1 MVNFHRM
8 EWYMKIP
15 LITLLLLVMC
25 SSPAAVASWAYSFVV
40 NDGKIYV
47 VSEDRVDQSTLGDV
61 VGKVTYHTDR
71 EGTYGGNFSN
81 IYPKGTKYYAIQG
94 MTPESAIAV
103 ETQEGYVMAR
113 YEGEYGGSRVPWEII
128 KDWIAAGFILLIV
141 VCVAAVVRKKRASD
155 SYRR

>member
-1 MVNFHRM
+1 MVNFHRT

-25 SSPAAVASWAYSFVV
+25 SSSVATASWAYSFVV
-40 NDGKIYV
+40 NDGKIFV

-94 MTPESAIAV
+94 ITPESAIAV
-103 ETQEGYVMAR
+103 EKQEGYVMAR

-141 VCVAAVVRKKRASD
+141 VCVAAVVRKKRAGG
-155 SYRR
+155 SYRG

>member
-1 MVNFHRM
+1 MANFHRM
-8 EWYMKIP
+8 EWYMKLP
-15 LITLLLLVMC
+15 LITLLLFVMC
-25 SSPAAVASWAYSFVV
+25 SSSAAVASWAYSFVV

-94 MTPESAIAV
+94 ITPESAIAV

-141 VCVAAVVRKKRASD
+141 VWVAAVVRKKRASG

>member
-1 MVNFHRM
+1 MVSFHRT

-25 SSPAAVASWAYSFVV
+25 SSSAAVASWAYSFVV
-40 NDGKIYV
+40 NDGKIFV

-81 IYPKGTKYYAIQG
+81 IYQKGTKYFAIQG
-94 MTPESAIAV
+94 ITPESAIAV

-141 VCVAAVVRKKRASD
+141 VWVAAVVRKKRASGT
-155 SYRR
+155 YRG

>member
-1 MVNFHRM
+1 MANFHRM
-8 EWYMKIP
+8 EWYMKLP

-25 SSPAAVASWAYSFVV
+25 SSSAAVASWAYSFVV

-94 MTPESAIAV
+94 ITPESAIAV

-113 YEGEYGGSRVPWEII
+113 YVGEYGGSRVPWEII

-141 VCVAAVVRKKRASD
+141 VCVAAVVRKKRASG